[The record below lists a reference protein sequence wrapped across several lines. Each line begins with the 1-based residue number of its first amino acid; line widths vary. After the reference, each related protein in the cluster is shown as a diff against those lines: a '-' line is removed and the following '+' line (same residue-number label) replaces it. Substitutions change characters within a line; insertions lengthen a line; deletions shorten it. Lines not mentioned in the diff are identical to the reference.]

1 MSESWA
7 ELLTRKA
14 NEAQAPYLLPS
25 NAVLRTEEEHLQED
39 NQFLPSPMND
49 FVIPKGF
56 EARKEGLYF
65 VPSNEEKPPVFISPG
80 YIFITGR
87 YENITN
93 GTEGLKVS
101 WLHGDKWKTLKRSR
115 DNFMVQSKLVELS
128 VLGFPVSSLNQ
139 RLMVQYLTAFEREN
153 LKNIPVEKASEQM
166 GWCEAGFLL
175 GNEFIGS
182 GSLSLVSSDK
192 GEEQFAKQYTR
203 RGDIQSWLN
212 MIEAIKH
219 YPKIIA
225 GVYASFAS
233 PLIGLFD
240 SKPFIF
246 EWSGETSKGKT
257 TAQKIAASV
266 WGKPNENGILKRWNS
281 TPVAIERAASLTNHV
296 PLFLDDTKQANP
308 NYIATSV
315 YHLAGGQG
323 KNRGSINGM
332 QTTKTW
338 GNVIFSTGEQKIT
351 SFSRDGGSAARV
363 FSLDGLPFG
372 AANDETYNLIRKIE
386 RSLKNHYGSAGKIF
400 IQYILNNRDK
410 WKEWETYFYQQTNY
424 YAEIAKG
431 NTVSQ
436 RLAEYMGIID
446 LASVL
451 FHKCFNQKYKAEKE
465 LLKLWEGII
474 SDNQETDRP
483 KQALEDVIS
492 WVSSEENRL
501 YIRDGE
507 TIFKP
512 SDCIGKW
519 NEAKSEDLC
528 LYPVKLENFLKT
540 QGYEPSAILKS
551 WAGRNW
557 ISTARGRMK
566 KKVSVKNVKEWMY
579 VLKIDII
586 NSL

>member
-1 MSESWA
+1 MGEWIA
-7 ELLTRKA
+7 AFKKRVHE
-14 NEAQAPYLLPS
+14 APYLLPKKDYPQQ
-25 NAVLRTEEEHLQED
+25 EEEQTQED
-39 NQFLPSPMND
+39 KRFLPSPIKD
-49 FVIPKGF
+49 IVIPKGF
-56 EARKEGLYF
+56 EEREEGLYF
-65 VPSNEEKPPVFISPG
+65 VPSNEEKPPVFICSE
-80 YIFITGR
+80 YVRITGR
-87 YENITN
+87 YENITD
-93 GTEGLKVS
+93 GTEGLIVS
-101 WLHGDKWKTLKRSR
+101 WFHDNKWKKLERSR
-115 DNFMVQSKLVELS
+115 DNFMVQRKLVELS
-128 VLGFPVSSLNQ
+128 ALGFPVSSLNQ
-139 RLMVQYLTAFEREN
+139 RLMVQYLTAFERAN
-153 LKNIPVEKASEQM
+153 LENIPVEKASEQM
-166 GWCEAGFLL
+166 GWCEDGFLL

-182 GSLSLVSSDK
+182 GSLSFVSSDK
-192 GEEQFAKQYTR
+192 GEEQFAKHYTSK
-203 RGDIQSWLN
+203 GDIQSWLN
-212 MIEAIKH
+212 MIEAIKR
-219 YPKIIA
+219 YPKVIA

-233 PLIGLFD
+233 PLIALFD

-308 NYIATSV
+308 KYIATSV

-351 SFSRDGGSAARV
+351 SFSRDGGSSARV

-372 AANDETYNLIRKIE
+372 AANDETYNLVRKIE
-386 RSLKNHYGSAGKIF
+386 RVLKKHYGLAGKMF
-400 IQYILNNRDK
+400 IQYILDNKRK
-410 WKEWETYFYQQTNY
+410 WQEWEDYFNQQTDY
-424 YAEIAKG
+424 YAKIAKG

-436 RLAEYMGIID
+436 RLAEHMGIID
-446 LASVL
+446 LASIL

-465 LLKLWEGII
+465 MIKLWEGII

-501 YIRDGE
+501 YTRDGE

-551 WAGRNW
+551 WAERNW
-557 ISTARGRMK
+557 IVTSSGRMK

>member
-1 MSESWA
+1 MSEWIA
-7 ELLTRKA
+7 AFKKKA
-14 NEAQAPYLLPS
+14 HEAPYLLPK
-25 NAVLRTEEEHLQED
+25 NYLPQQEEQQQQED
-39 NQFLPSPMND
+39 KQFLSSPIKD
-49 FVIPKGF
+49 IVIPKGF
-56 EARKEGLYF
+56 EAKKEGLYF
-65 VPSNEEKPPVFISPG
+65 VPSNEEKPPVFICSE
-80 YIFITGR
+80 YVLITGR
-87 YENITN
+87 YENITD
-93 GTEGLKVS
+93 GTEGLIVS
-101 WLHGDKWKTLKRSR
+101 WFHNNKWKRLKRSR

-128 VLGFPVSSLNQ
+128 ALGFPVSSLNQ
-139 RLMVQYLTAFEREN
+139 RLMVQYLTAFERAN
-153 LKNIPVEKASEQM
+153 LENIPVEKASEQM
-166 GWCEAGFLL
+166 GWNEDGFLL

-182 GSLSLVSSDK
+182 GSLSFVSSDK
-192 GEEQFAKQYTR
+192 GEEQFAKHYTSK
-203 RGDIQSWLN
+203 GYIHPWLN
-212 MIEAIKH
+212 MTEAIKF
-219 YPKIIA
+219 YPKVIA

-233 PLIGLFD
+233 PLIELFD

-266 WGKPNENGILKRWNS
+266 WGKPNEHGILKRWNS

-308 NYIATSV
+308 KYIASSV

-351 SFSRDGGSAARV
+351 SFSRDGGSTARV

-372 AANDETYNLIRKIE
+372 TANDETYNLVRKIE
-386 RSLKNHYGSAGKIF
+386 RVLKKHYGLAGKMF
-400 IQYILNNRDK
+400 IQYILDNRDK
-410 WKEWETYFYQQTNY
+410 WLEWENYFYQQTDF

-436 RLAEYMGIID
+436 RLAEHMGIID
-446 LASVL
+446 LASIL
-451 FHKCFNQKYKAEKE
+451 FHKCFNQQYKAEKE
-465 LLKLWEGII
+465 MIKLWEGII

-501 YIRDGE
+501 YTRDGE

-551 WAGRNW
+551 WAERNW
-557 ISTARGRMK
+557 IVTASGRMK

>member
-1 MSESWA
+1 VSEWIA
-7 ELLTRKA
+7 AFKKKA
-14 NEAQAPYLLPS
+14 HEAPYLLPK
-25 NAVLRTEEEHLQED
+25 NYFPQHQEEQQQED
-39 NQFLPSPMND
+39 KQFLPSPNKEI
-49 FVIPKGF
+49 VSPKGF

-65 VPSNEEKPPVFISPG
+65 VPSNEEKPPVFICSE
-80 YIFITGR
+80 YVLITGR
-87 YENITN
+87 YENITD
-93 GTEGLKVS
+93 GTEGLIVS
-101 WLHGDKWKTLKRSR
+101 WFHNNKWKRLKRSR

-128 VLGFPVSSLNQ
+128 AIGFPVSSLNQ
-139 RLMVQYLTAFEREN
+139 RLMVQYLTAFEMAN
-153 LKNIPVEKASEQM
+153 LENIPVEKASEQM
-166 GWCEAGFLL
+166 GWSEDGFLL

-182 GSLSLVSSDK
+182 GSLSFVSSDK
-192 GEEQFAKQYTR
+192 GEEQFVKHYTSK
-203 RGDIQSWLN
+203 GDLHPWLN
-212 MIEAIKH
+212 MIEEIKS
-219 YPKIIA
+219 YPKVIA

-233 PLIGLFD
+233 PLLELFD

-266 WGKPNENGILKRWNS
+266 WGKPNEKGILKRWNS
-281 TPVAIERAASLTNHV
+281 TPVAIERAASVTNHV

-308 NYIATSV
+308 KYIATSV

-332 QTTKTW
+332 QTTKNW
-338 GNVIFSTGEQKIT
+338 SNVIFSTGEQKIT

-372 AANDETYNLIRKIE
+372 VANDETYNLVRKIE
-386 RSLKNHYGSAGKIF
+386 RSLIKHYGLAGKMF
-400 IQYILNNRDK
+400 IQYILDNRDK
-410 WKEWETYFYQQTNY
+410 WQEWEDYFYQQTNY
-424 YAEIAKG
+424 YADIAKG

-436 RLAEYMGIID
+436 RLAEHMGIID

-451 FHKCFNQKYKAEKE
+451 FHNCFNQKYKAENE

-501 YIRDGE
+501 YTRDGE

-551 WAGRNW
+551 WAERNW
-557 ISTARGRMK
+557 IATARGRMK